1 MIATMF
7 ILPAA
12 IGAFLLVN
20 LLCACVALGIG
31 FVAGGWFFTA
41 HVANRNANKLA
52 QKTSPRQSEEDRRAA
67 DRAAMAASRV
77 TDLAHALAID
87 VGDHAAKMKVISDE
101 LTGIDRSAGN
111 SNAAASSA
119 IDKILAANTDLQQRL
134 QVAEMQLAVQAAE
147 IKAHD
152 SLARTDSLTSMSN
165 RRAFDDEL
173 RRRLS
178 EWQRKGTP
186 CALVLLDIDFFKML
200 NDTYGHQAGD
210 EVLRQVAKVLSA
222 QSRGMDLP
230 CRYGGEEFGV
240 ILPATD
246 AASACKVAER
256 IRAAIEQS
264 TTVYDGKQLKITC
277 SLGVSDFIADND
289 IARLI
294 RRADE
299 ALYASKKA
307 GRNCGY
313 WNTGV
318 NHVPINTL
326 EESLSAPPAAETD
339 YTDGAAAVAD
349 SATPSNALVAPTRA
363 TFLQL
368 LNRRI
373 TDSRCFGV
381 PISVMYVKIE
391 EYKVMKAKYSSLVV
405 REMVDAA
412 ARAFRKVLREMD
424 VLTKLE
430 NGEFVILLPGSTQ
443 PEVMHVVKRMRA
455 AAACCMLPMVDGQLQ
470 IHFQHGI
477 AELNSIE
484 SAEELLARAGSHGC
498 RNRATNESL
507 TGVDGTPTICI

>member
-1 MIATMF
+1 MF

-77 TDLAHALAID
+77 TDLAHAVAID

-173 RRRLS
+173 KRRLS

-210 EVLRQVAKVLSA
+210 EVLRQVAKVLA
-222 QSRGMDLP
+222 HN
-230 CRYGGEEFGV
+230 
-240 ILPATD
+240 PAAWT
-246 AASACKVAER
+246 C
-256 IRAAIEQS
+256 RAAM
-264 TTVYDGKQLKITC
+264 V
-277 SLGVSDFIADND
+277 
-289 IARLI
+289 AR
-294 RRADE
+294 
-299 ALYASKKA
+299 S
-307 GRNCGY
+307 
-313 WNTGV
+313 
-318 NHVPINTL
+318 
-326 EESLSAPPAAETD
+326 SA
-339 YTDGAAAVAD
+339 
-349 SATPSNALVAPTRA
+349 
-363 TFLQL
+363 
-368 LNRRI
+368 
-373 TDSRCFGV
+373 
-381 PISVMYVKIE
+381 
-391 EYKVMKAKYSSLVV
+391 
-405 REMVDAA
+405 
-412 ARAFRKVLREMD
+412 
-424 VLTKLE
+424 
-430 NGEFVILLPGSTQ
+430 
-443 PEVMHVVKRMRA
+443 
-455 AAACCMLPMVDGQLQ
+455 
-470 IHFQHGI
+470 
-477 AELNSIE
+477 
-484 SAEELLARAGSHGC
+484 
-498 RNRATNESL
+498 
-507 TGVDGTPTICI
+507 